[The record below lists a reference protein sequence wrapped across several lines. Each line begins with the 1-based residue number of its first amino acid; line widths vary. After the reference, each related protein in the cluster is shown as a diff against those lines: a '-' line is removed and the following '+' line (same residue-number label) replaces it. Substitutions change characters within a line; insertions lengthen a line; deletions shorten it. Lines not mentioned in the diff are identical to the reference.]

1 MMQEIAPGKYQ
12 TAPYA
17 FANSPMNLGFMIPGA
32 VSGKIQMTL
41 GYRKFFVWVPIS
53 SVPAL
58 ILSRFI
64 PIGRRIAQEREAQPA
79 HV

>member
-1 MMQEIAPGKYQ
+1 
-12 TAPYA
+12 
-17 FANSPMNLGFMIPGA
+17 MIPGA

-41 GYRKFFVWVPIS
+41 GYRKFFVWVLIS

-64 PIGRRIAQEREAQPA
+64 PIGRQIAKEREAQPA